1 MSAFAVCS
9 FSWVEF
15 TLGLEKYYFRQHA
28 QSLNT
33 DEKEGIIA
41 IHNLLLGN
49 CRKAVCSVGKAKN
62 SQYKMSVRP
71 M

>member
-1 MSAFAVCS
+1 MAAFAVCS
-9 FSWVEF
+9 FSWAEC
-15 TLGLEKYYFRQHA
+15 TLGVERYYFRQHS

-33 DEKEGIIA
+33 DDGVIA

-49 CRKAVCSVGKAKN
+49 CRIAVCFAAKAKN
-62 SQYKMSVRP
+62 SQYKMSIRP

>member
-1 MSAFAVCS
+1 MAAFAVCS
-9 FSWVEF
+9 FSWAEH
-15 TLGLEKYYFRQHA
+15 TLEAEKYYFRQHS

-33 DEKEGIIA
+33 DEREGV

-49 CRKAVCSVGKAKN
+49 CRRSVCSAGKAKN
-62 SQYKMSVRP
+62 SQYTMSVRS